1 MLPEPLLPLV
11 LVLALDAA
19 APEPCR
25 LLIDGANGRYEVTA
39 EITPPDVGQLT
50 YAIEITVENGASRS
64 RATNRGTVQVL
75 EAGKSMAL
83 WQGVQACLRPKIFTL
98 LPWSGNNTHQQPV
111 WLKAMQ
117 QLPVVAPYGWK
128 ELSF

>member
-50 YAIEITVENGASRS
+50 YAIEITVESGASRS

-83 WQGVQACLRPKIFTL
+83 WQGVFGGTPEATMQVRLIATMGDAEITCEATL
-98 LPWSGNNTHQQPV
+98 P
-111 WLKAMQ
+111 
-117 QLPVVAPYGWK
+117 
-128 ELSF
+128 